1 MSLFCLLYSFTLSA
15 QVNELPRSTPEA
27 EGIPSKAVT
36 ALFDSLM
43 LLPKTEIHSVMV
55 LRYGKV
61 VAEIYPA
68 PFAPEYSH
76 TMYSCSKTFVS
87 AAVGLA
93 VADNRLRLT
102 DRVATFFPES
112 LPDTISTNLAA
123 MTVRDLLTMTSGIA
137 ATGICVIFV
146 RTGYVRFLQNQSENP
161 ANSLSMTR

>member
-1 MSLFCLLYSFTLSA
+1 M
-15 QVNELPRSTPEA
+15 
-27 EGIPSKAVT
+27 I
-36 ALFDSLM
+36 
-43 LLPKTEIHSVMV
+43 

-102 DRVATFFPES
+102 DRVATFSRNHCLIQFRPIWQ
-112 LPDTISTNLAA
+112 L
-123 MTVRDLLTMTSGIA
+123 
-137 ATGICVIFV
+137 
-146 RTGYVRFLQNQSENP
+146 
-161 ANSLSMTR
+161 